1 MNYTEAV
8 AAALSELVGLDQ
20 KELLSLLET
29 PKNASMGDIAFPCF
43 KLSKIMR
50 KAPNA
55 IAAELKEKLS
65 LPAGIEKAEAV
76 GPYLNFFIEKGQQAQ
91 MVLTKVLDAGKAYG
105 SDHEGR
111 GRHVVLDYSSI
122 NIAKP
127 FGFHHLPSTAI
138 GSSLYRIYKHLGY
151 EPVGVNHLGDWG
163 TQFGKMIVAYKQW
176 GTKPVDQYGIREL
189 VDLYVRYHQEVES
202 HPEMDDEAR
211 AWFHK
216 IETGDEEAVSLWKQM
231 KDATI
236 REVKKTYERMGVQF
250 DSWAGESFYEDKMEP
265 IIDELREKGISKV
278 DNGATIVDLSE
289 WNMPPCIIL
298 KSDGST
304 IYATR
309 DLAAACYRKAT
320 YDAAKLLYVV
330 AYQQDLHF
338 RQIFKVLELMGREWY
353 KDCVHVNF
361 GMVSMEGGAFHTR
374 EGKVLYLDDV
384 LDAAVEKTYEIICEK
399 SPDLED
405 KRSAAEAVGVGAVIW
420 GALYNSRIKDVV
432 FSYDKVLN
440 FDGET
445 GPYAQYTHARCCSV
459 LRKAGGYDRAKLDAS
474 VLSDPYSLAL
484 LKAIDA
490 FPAAVKAAGEK
501 YEPYLVARAVMAVC
515 TAMNKFYYE
524 IRIMAEDETERT
536 ARLALTDAARQT
548 IEIGLNLLG
557 IQAPERM

>member
-43 KLSKIMR
+43 KLSKVLR

-138 GSSLYRIYKHLGY
+138 GSSLYRIYRHLGY

-189 VDLYVRYHQEVES
+189 VDLYVRYHQEVEA

-278 DNGATIVDLSE
+278 DKGATIVDLSE

-309 DLAAACYRKAT
+309 DLAAACYRKVT

-405 KRSAAEAVGVGAVIW
+405 KRSAAEVGAVIW

-474 VLSDPYSLAL
+474 VLNDPYSLAL

-524 IRIMAEDETERT
+524 IRIMAEDEKERT
-536 ARLALTDAARQT
+536 ARLALTDAARLT